1 MSYYLYM
8 KLIITGITLL
18 MVFFISNSCLSQ
30 TSYSDTISVV
40 AYNVN
45 NYGIAS
51 SGSCPTEGSPLRHS
65 YLRTVMNSLQPDIVS
80 FEKINGSPKTFSTD
94 TIRLKVMDSVC
105 LGCYANTVYTNVSG
119 YSKVNSLFYKV
130 SKFGYL
136 GTTGIYTTD
145 KNISDI
151 NMHKLYYKSLSLAT
165 THDTVFVNVI
175 VIHDDSGSGS
185 SDSTI
190 RSTEIGG
197 AMSWLAT
204 NVKAP
209 GNYIFMGDFNT
220 QTSNEGCFQS
230 MINNADTMVRFY
242 DAPNKP
248 GLWSV
253 NPTSFANYLTQ
264 STRTTDPGDCAAVG
278 GINDWFD
285 HILFTKPILTG
296 TKNIQYLP
304 NSFYVVGQDGL
315 HTNKAINASPTN
327 TTVSASV
334 LNALYLMS
342 EHLPVAI
349 KMVISKTY
357 PNLPVDF
364 LYFNV
369 IKSGNYELLKWQISN
384 DFSAQNYEIEI
395 STDNQNFTTLDYLS
409 VDPNNKG
416 IYSYTDINIH
426 NSGML
431 FYRIK
436 QNLKDGNIQYS
447 DVKAVS
453 YKAFIPLTISPN
465 PVRNS
470 LAFKLE
476 SNQNETAGLQII
488 NSLGQVVNN
497 TNITLQSGTNNES
510 INSISN
516 LPSGIYI
523 LKIITSNNIYTSKFI
538 KE

>member
-1 MSYYLYM
+1 MAF
-8 KLIITGITLL
+8 I
-18 MVFFISNSCLSQ
+18 ISNPCISQ

-51 SGSCPTEGSPLRHS
+51 TTSCPTEGSPLRHS
-65 YLRTVMNSLQPDIVS
+65 YLRTVMNYLQPDIIS
-80 FEKINGSPKTFSTD
+80 FEKITGSPKTFSTD
-94 TIRLKVMDSVC
+94 TIRLKVMDSIC
-105 LGCYANTVYTNVSG
+105 LGCYANAVYTNVSG

-136 GTTGIYTTD
+136 GTVGIYTAD
-145 KNISDI
+145 NNISDI
-151 NMHKLYYKSLSLAT
+151 DMHKLYYKSPSLAT
-165 THDTVFVNVI
+165 KHDTVFVNVI

-190 RSTEIGG
+190 RSTELNG
-197 AMSWLAT
+197 AMNWLVS

-220 QTSNEGCFQS
+220 QSSNEACFQT

-253 NPTSFANYLTQ
+253 NPAAFANYLTQ
-264 STRTTDPGDCAAVG
+264 STRTSDPGDCASTAGV
-278 GINDWFD
+278 NNWFD
-285 HILFTKPILTG
+285 HILFTKPIQTG
-296 TKNIQYLP
+296 SKNIQYIP
-304 NSFYVVGQDGL
+304 NSFVVTGQDGL
-315 HTNKAINASPTN
+315 HTGKAINSSPTN
-327 TTVSASV
+327 TSVSPTM

-342 EHLPVAI
+342 EHLPVSI

-357 PNLPVDF
+357 PSLPVDF
-364 LYFNV
+364 INFNV

-384 DFSAQNYEIEI
+384 DFAANNYEIEV
-395 STDNQNFTTLDYLS
+395 STNNLDFTTLDNLLA
-409 VDPNNKG
+409 DPNNQG
-416 IYSYTDINIH
+416 IYSYTDNNIH

-436 QNLKDGNIQYS
+436 QNLKDGNINYS

-453 YKAFIPLTISPN
+453 YKAFLPLTISPN

-470 LAFKLE
+470 VTFKLE
-476 SNQNETAGLQII
+476 SNQNETGSLQII
-488 NSLGQVVNN
+488 NSLGQIVNATN
-497 TNITLQSGTNNES
+497 TILQIGTNNET
-510 INSISN
+510 INNISN
-516 LPSGIYI
+516 LPSGIYVLMI
-523 LKIITSNNIYTSKFI
+523 VTSNNIYTSKFI